1 MDATSP
7 RWQAVTDSAFPW
19 ERDAMAFVRDRL
31 PDHEP
36 YRAWANFEFIADD
49 GSINEVDLLALT
61 PKGFYLVEIKSRP
74 GVVEGDQGTWTWRGD
89 GRRETVDNP
98 LLLANRK
105 AKKLIALLRRQ
116 PALRKKAASPFLE
129 AHVFLSHE
137 DVDCRLTE
145 DLRGHVHR
153 RDAGTG
159 RNERPGIV
167 AALTRHG
174 AGAPPRARIDRP
186 MAKAVSRAMQEAGIR
201 PSQSARRVGDYR
213 LDALLFEGPG
223 YQDWTARH
231 AAIDGERA
239 RVRIYAVP
247 PAASDDERAA
257 LERAA
262 RREYQILR
270 DVRHEGILA
279 AKAYTEHVRGPALI
293 FEHREGSRRF
303 DHWLAE
309 RGARLDVDTRLHL
322 LRQIAEAV
330 HFAHAKRLVHRALSP
345 QSVLVVDPEAAQPRV
360 QVFNWQTG
368 ARAGDTGTSGPA
380 TVGASRLDAF
390 VEEGTWVYMAP
401 EAVTERGAASE
412 QIDVFSL
419 GAIAYHLFSGRP
431 PAAGLAAMT
440 ERLRQE
446 QGLQIS
452 SDLDGVCES
461 LQLLVQ
467 YATHPAVTT
476 RLASVGEFL
485 KELEGVEEELTRPD
499 EGSRPDPVEARP
511 GDELGHGLVMKR
523 RLGKGGTA
531 LALLVER
538 DGREHVLKVALS
550 PDHNDRLRAE
560 ADVLRRLRHQYI
572 VELHDELAFRDG
584 AGRERAG
591 LLMARAGDRT
601 LADRLRDEGR
611 LHLELLERFGEDLL
625 ATIDWLEQKGIPHRD
640 IKPDNLGTAKIGSQL
655 HLVLFDFSLAR
666 TPAENVLAGTR
677 HYLDPFLQTRR
688 PPRWDTHAERFAA
701 AVTLHQMAAGSLPR
715 WGDGQ
720 SEPAVLDCEA
730 TIDADAFEPA
740 VREDLTAFFRKAL
753 RRDYRRRFDN
763 AEEMLRAWRQLFL
776 AAARPETDTDPVG
789 APPFGGVEQARL
801 DTLLAAMGLSARAMN
816 AVERMGVRTVHDLLR
831 FPLIQVNRM
840 RGVGIQT
847 RRELT
852 ELARRLAARFPE
864 AAGAPKVPSAG
875 DDADVPAEAGRE
887 SVDELRRLLL
897 PAGRTAQSRRDAELA
912 GALLGLSGGAPAAQS
927 RRDAEL
933 AGALPGLSGDAPA
946 APGPSQ
952 SDVARA
958 LGGSSRSGSTP
969 CPDWP
974 SQSDV
979 ARALGVTPVAVSQTA
994 ARARRRWTKLGAL
1007 TRLRHDIVELLEAHG
1022 NVMTRTELA
1031 AAILAR
1037 RGSVQEEPLRSR
1049 YAGGCVRAAVEVE
1062 RHLAAPRWIVRR
1074 LDGPARVLVARDAV
1088 DDRGESRIDGQKLAD
1103 FAQRLGRTADELSA
1117 ADPLLSPAR
1126 ALDALL
1132 AVAAPA
1138 GAAPLTPNRLLA
1150 LAAAV
1155 SRNAALS
1162 SRLELYPRGM
1172 AADRALRLALG
1183 ALAGAHALTPDEIR
1197 RRVAGRYPDAA
1208 PLPDRPE
1215 LDALLRDAGSDLQ
1228 WRSDAADG
1236 QGAYRSHLR
1245 RFVTIGSSTSYT
1257 RISGGAARVAEGKPG
1272 DWGDTDA
1279 FDERL
1284 RRALKSRA
1292 FLALTVS
1299 PRKLADAERVL
1310 ASAFAID
1317 ARSADELLIRHMK
1330 AAAHEAGADWRTVL
1344 RADRGPRGSADWAT
1358 LLRLVGH
1365 RALPRVRAEL
1375 AAAPRAVLLTN
1386 LGLLARYDQM
1396 TFIDGLRDAAG
1407 GPDGPPGVW
1416 LLVPSDAQESRPMVD
1431 GAPVPVFTAA
1441 QWARIPSAWL
1451 AARRVA

>member
-1 MDATSP
+1 MEATSP
-7 RWQAVTDSAFPW
+7 RWQAITDSEFPW
-19 ERDAMAFVRDRL
+19 EREALAFVRDRL
-31 PDHEP
+31 PDHDP

-49 GSINEVDLLALT
+49 GSINEVDLLVLT
-61 PKGFYLVEIKSRP
+61 TKGFYLVEIKSRP
-74 GVVEGDQGTWTWRGD
+74 GTVEGDQGTWTWRHD
-89 GRRETVDNP
+89 GRVQTVDNP

-105 AKKLIALLRRQ
+105 AKKLISLLRRQ

-137 DVDCRLTE
+137 DVDCRLTA
-145 DLRGHVHR
+145 DLQDRVHR
-153 RDAGTG
+153 RDTGTG
-159 RNERPGIV
+159 RDERPGIV
-167 AALTRHG
+167 AALTRHS
-174 AGAPPRARIDRP
+174 AGTPLRSRPDRP
-186 MAKAVSRAMQEAGIR
+186 MAKAISRAMQEAGIR
-201 PSQSARRVGDYR
+201 RSQRAKRVGDYR
-213 LDALLFEGPG
+213 LDELLFEGPN

-231 AAIDGERA
+231 AAIDREHA
-239 RVRIYAVP
+239 RVRIYAIP
-247 PAASDDERAA
+247 PAASDEERTA
-257 LERAA
+257 LQRAA
-262 RREYQILR
+262 RREYQVLL
-270 DVRHEGILA
+270 DVRHEGILT
-279 AKAYTEHVRGPALI
+279 AKTYTDHVHGPALV
-293 FEHREGSRRF
+293 FEHREGSQRF

-309 RGARLDVDTRLHL
+309 RAAGLDVDSRLHL

-330 HFAHAKRLVHRALSP
+330 HFAHAKHLVHRALSP
-345 QSVLVVDPEAAQPRV
+345 QSILVVDPEAPQPRV

-368 ARAGDTGTSGPA
+368 ARHAFDGGAPGP
-380 TVGASRLDAF
+380 TTTGASRLDAF
-390 VEEGTWVYMAP
+390 VEESAWVYMAP
-401 EAVTERGAASE
+401 EAITGRGATGE
-412 QIDVFSL
+412 QLDVFSL

-431 PAAGLAAMT
+431 PASSLVEMT
-440 ERLRQE
+440 ARLRQE

-452 SDLDGVCES
+452 SVLDGAGER

-467 YATHPAVTT
+467 YATHPEVTV
-476 RLASVGEFL
+476 RLGSAGEFL
-485 KELEGVEEELTRPD
+485 KGLEDIEDELTRPD
-499 EGSRPDPVEARP
+499 ERPRPDPIEARP
-511 GDELGHGLVMKR
+511 GDELDHGLVMKR

-550 PDHNDRLRAE
+550 PDHNNRLRAE

-572 VELHDELAFRDG
+572 VELQDDELTFEDG
-584 AGRERAG
+584 AGNERVG
-591 LLMARAGDRT
+591 LLMARAGEAT

-640 IKPDNLGTAKIGSQL
+640 IKPENLGTAKVGNQL

-666 TPAENVLAGTR
+666 TPAENILAGTR
-677 HYLDPFLQTRR
+677 HYLDPFLQTRK

-730 TIDADAFEPA
+730 TIDADTFEPA
-740 VREDLTAFFRKAL
+740 VRDDLTAFFRKAL
-753 RRDYRRRFDN
+753 RRDYRQRFDN

-789 APPFGGVEQARL
+789 ATPPFSGIEQARL

-816 AVERMGVRTVHDLLR
+816 AVERIGVRTVHDLLR

-852 ELARRLAARFPE
+852 DLARRLAERFPD
-864 AAGAPKVPSAG
+864 AAGAPKVPATES
-875 DDADVPAEAGRE
+875 DAEVPAETGQA

-897 PAGRTAQSRRDAELA
+897 PAGRTAQSRRDTELA
-912 GALLGLSGGAPAAQS
+912 AALLGL
-927 RRDAEL
+927 R
-933 AGALPGLSGDAPA
+933 GDA
-946 APGPSQ
+946 
-952 SDVARA
+952 VA
-958 LGGSSRSGSTP
+958 GS
-969 CPDWP
+969 WP

-979 ARALGVTPVAVSQTA
+979 ARALGVPPVAVSQTV
-994 ARARRRWTKLGAL
+994 ARSRRRWMKLAEL
-1007 TRLRHDIVELLEAHG
+1007 TRLRHDVVEMLAAHG

-1031 AAILAR
+1031 AALLAR

-1049 YAGGCVRAAVEVE
+1049 YAGACARAAVEVE
-1062 RHLAAPRWIVRR
+1062 SHLAAPRWTVRR
-1074 LDGPARVLVARDAV
+1074 IDGPAGVLLARDAI
-1088 DDRGESRIDGQKLAD
+1088 DDRGEARIDGQKLAD
-1103 FAQRLGRTADELSA
+1103 FAQRLGRIADRLSA

-1138 GAAPLTPNRLLA
+1138 GVAPLAPNRLLA
-1150 LAAAV
+1150 LAAGV
-1155 SRNAALS
+1155 SQNAALS

-1183 ALAGAHALTPDEIR
+1183 ALAGARNLTPEEVR
-1197 RRVAGRYPDAA
+1197 RRVAGRYPEAA

-1215 LDALLRDAGSDLQ
+1215 LDTLLRDAGSELC
-1228 WRSDAADG
+1228 WASDAADG
-1236 QGAYRSHLR
+1236 RGAYRSQLR
-1245 RFVTIGSSTSYT
+1245 RFVTIGSATSYT
-1257 RISGGAARVAEGKPG
+1257 RGSHGTARVAEAGPAE
-1272 DWGDTDA
+1272 WGDTDA

-1284 RRALKSRA
+1284 RRALQNGA
-1292 FLALTVS
+1292 FLALTVP
-1299 PRKLADAERVL
+1299 PRRLADAERAL

-1317 ARSADELLIRHMK
+1317 ARSADELLIRHMR
-1330 AAAHEAGADWRTVL
+1330 AAAGEAGADWSIVL
-1344 RADRGPRGSADWAT
+1344 RADREPRGSADWAT
-1358 LLRLVGH
+1358 LMRLVSH

-1375 AAAPRAVLLTN
+1375 AAAPRPVLLTN

-1396 TFIDGLRDAAG
+1396 TFLDGLRDAAG
-1407 GPDGPPGVW
+1407 RPDGPPGVW

-1431 GAPVPVFTAA
+1431 GRPVPVFTAA
-1441 QWARIPSAWL
+1441 QWARIPAAWL
-1451 AARRVA
+1451 AAWRQAPLPDPSSSPNE

>member
-1 MDATSP
+1 MEPTSP

-19 ERDAMAFVRDRL
+19 ERDALAFVRDRL

-74 GVVEGDQGTWTWRGD
+74 GLVEGDQGTWTWRGD
-89 GRRETVDNP
+89 GRPETVDNP

-105 AKKLIALLRRQ
+105 AKKLVSLLRRQ

-137 DVDCRLTE
+137 DVDCRLTD
-145 DLRGHVHR
+145 DLRNHVHR

-167 AALTRHG
+167 AALTRHS
-174 AGAPPRARIDRP
+174 AGTPPRARIDRP

-201 PSQSARRVGDYR
+201 PSQRKHRVGDYR
-213 LDALLFEGPG
+213 LDALLFEGPN

-231 AAIDGERA
+231 AAIEGERA
-239 RVRIYAVP
+239 RVRIYTIP
-247 PAASDDERAA
+247 PTASDDERAA
-257 LERAA
+257 LQRAA

-293 FEHREGSRRF
+293 FEHRENSRRF
-303 DHWLAE
+303 DHWLAD
-309 RGARLDVDTRLHL
+309 RGARLDVDTRLNL

-368 ARAGDTGTSGPA
+368 ARHAADTGTPGPA
-380 TVGASRLDAF
+380 TMGASRLDAF
-390 VEEGTWVYMAP
+390 VEDDTWVYMAP
-401 EAVTERGAASE
+401 EAVTERGAAGE
-412 QIDVFSL
+412 QTDVFSL

-485 KELEGVEEELTRPD
+485 KELEAVEEELTRPD
-499 EGSRPDPVEARP
+499 EGSRPDPIGARP

-550 PDHNDRLRAE
+550 PDHSDRLRAE

-572 VELHDELAFRDG
+572 VELHDELPFHDS
-584 AGRERAG
+584 AGRERVG

-640 IKPDNLGTAKIGSQL
+640 IKPDNLGTAKIGNQL

-677 HYLDPFLQTRR
+677 HYLDPFLQTRK

-753 RRDYRRRFDN
+753 RRHYRERFDN

-776 AAARPETDTDPVG
+776 AAGRPETDTDAG
-789 APPFGGVEQARL
+789 AAPSFAGIEEARL
-801 DTLLAAMGLSARAMN
+801 DTLLGALGLSARAMG

-831 FPLIQVNRM
+831 FPLIQVNRL
-840 RGVGIQT
+840 RGVGNLT

-852 ELARRLAARFPE
+852 ELARRLADRFPD
-864 AAGAPKVPSAG
+864 AAGAPKVPATRSEAEVP
-875 DDADVPAEAGRE
+875 DDAGRV
-887 SVDELRRLLL
+887 SVDELQRLLL

-912 GALLGLSGGAPAAQS
+912 AALLGLAA
-927 RRDAEL
+927 AT
-933 AGALPGLSGDAPA
+933 PGQAAARVEERGDAPEGIDGDAIHRPLRA
-946 APGPSQ
+946 AERVEERGNPP
-952 SDVARA
+952 A
-958 LGGSSRSGSTP
+958 GS
-969 CPDWP
+969 WP

-979 ARALGVTPVAVSQTA
+979 ARALGVTPTAVSHTV
-994 ARARRRWTKLGAL
+994 ARSRQRWTKLGAL
-1007 TRLRHDIVELLEAHG
+1007 TRLRHDVVEMLEAHG
-1022 NVMTRTELA
+1022 NVMTGPELA
-1031 AAILAR
+1031 GAFLAR

-1049 YAGGCVRAAVEVE
+1049 HAGACLRAAVEVE
-1062 RHLAAPRWIVRR
+1062 RHLAAPRWAVRR
-1074 LDGPARVLVARDAV
+1074 IDGPAGVLLARDAV
-1088 DDRGESRIDGQKLAD
+1088 DDRGEPRLDGQRLAD
-1103 FAQRLGRTADELSA
+1103 YAQRLGRAADELSA

-1126 ALDALL
+1126 AIEALQ

-1138 GAAPLTPNRLLA
+1138 GGVPPAPNRLLA
-1150 LAAAV
+1150 LAAAA
-1155 SRNAALS
+1155 SQEAALS

-1172 AADRALRLALG
+1172 AADRALRLGLG
-1183 ALAGAHALTPDEIR
+1183 ALAGARTLTAGEIR
-1197 RRVAGRYPDAA
+1197 QRVAGRYPEAA

-1215 LDALLRDAGSDLQ
+1215 LDAMLRDAGSELQ
-1228 WRSDAADG
+1228 WRPDTAAG
-1236 QGAYRSHLR
+1236 QGAYCLEFRS
-1245 RFVTIGSSTSYT
+1245 FVTPGSATSYT
-1257 RISGGAARVAEGKPG
+1257 RSSRGTARVAETGSG
-1272 DWGDTDA
+1272 EWGDTDA

-1284 RRALKSRA
+1284 QRALKNRA
-1292 FLALTVS
+1292 FLALTVPPAGCRTPNAPS
-1299 PRKLADAERVL
+1299 PRRSPSTPA
-1310 ASAFAID
+1310 AST
-1317 ARSADELLIRHMK
+1317 SC
-1330 AAAHEAGADWRTVL
+1330 
-1344 RADRGPRGSADWAT
+1344 
-1358 LLRLVGH
+1358 
-1365 RALPRVRAEL
+1365 
-1375 AAAPRAVLLTN
+1375 
-1386 LGLLARYDQM
+1386 
-1396 TFIDGLRDAAG
+1396 
-1407 GPDGPPGVW
+1407 
-1416 LLVPSDAQESRPMVD
+1416 
-1431 GAPVPVFTAA
+1431 
-1441 QWARIPSAWL
+1441 
-1451 AARRVA
+1451 

>member
-1 MDATSP
+1 
-7 RWQAVTDSAFPW
+7 
-19 ERDAMAFVRDRL
+19 
-31 PDHEP
+31 
-36 YRAWANFEFIADD
+36 
-49 GSINEVDLLALT
+49 
-61 PKGFYLVEIKSRP
+61 
-74 GVVEGDQGTWTWRGD
+74 
-89 GRRETVDNP
+89 
-98 LLLANRK
+98 
-105 AKKLIALLRRQ
+105 
-116 PALRKKAASPFLE
+116 
-129 AHVFLSHE
+129 
-137 DVDCRLTE
+137 
-145 DLRGHVHR
+145 
-153 RDAGTG
+153 
-159 RNERPGIV
+159 
-167 AALTRHG
+167 
-174 AGAPPRARIDRP
+174 

-201 PSQSARRVGDYR
+201 PSQRKHRVGDYR
-213 LDALLFEGPG
+213 LDALLFEGPS

-231 AAIDGERA
+231 AAIEGERA

-257 LERAA
+257 LQRAA

-293 FEHREGSRRF
+293 FEHREDSRRF
-303 DHWLAE
+303 DHWLAD
-309 RGARLDVDTRLHL
+309 RGARLDVDTRLNL

-368 ARAGDTGTSGPA
+368 ARHAADTGTPGPA
-380 TVGASRLDAF
+380 TMGASRLDAF
-390 VEEGTWVYMAP
+390 VEDDTWVYMAP
-401 EAVTERGAASE
+401 EAVTERGAAGE
-412 QIDVFSL
+412 QTDVFSL

-476 RLASVGEFL
+476 RLGSVGEFL
-485 KELEGVEEELTRPD
+485 KELEAVEEELTRPD
-499 EGSRPDPVEARP
+499 EGSRPDPIGARP

-572 VELHDELAFRDG
+572 VELHDELAFHDG
-584 AGRERAG
+584 AGRERTG

-640 IKPDNLGTAKIGSQL
+640 IKPDNLGTAKIGNQL

-677 HYLDPFLQTRR
+677 HYLDPFLQTRK

-776 AAARPETDTDPVG
+776 AAARPETDTDVG
-789 APPFGGVEQARL
+789 AAPSFAGIEEARL
-801 DTLLAAMGLSARAMN
+801 DTLLSALGLSARAMN
-816 AVERMGVRTVHDLLR
+816 AVERMGVRTVHDLLH
-831 FPLIQVNRM
+831 FPLIQVNRL
-840 RGVGIQT
+840 RGVGTLT

-852 ELARRLAARFPE
+852 ELARRLASRFPD
-864 AAGAPKVPSAG
+864 AAGAPKVPIAG
-875 DDADVPAEAGRE
+875 IEGQVPDETGRV

-912 GALLGLSGGAPAAQS
+912 AALLGLPAGTPGQAAGRVEERGGAPP
-927 RRDAEL
+927 E
-933 AGALPGLSGDAPA
+933 P
-946 APGPSQ
+946 
-952 SDVARA
+952 
-958 LGGSSRSGSTP
+958 
-969 CPDWP
+969 WP

-979 ARALGVTPVAVSQTA
+979 ARALGVTPTA
-994 ARARRRWTKLGAL
+994 ISHTVGRSRRRWTKLGAL
-1007 TRLRHDIVELLEAHG
+1007 TRLRHDIVEMLEAHG
-1022 NVMTRTELA
+1022 NVMTGRELA
-1031 AAILAR
+1031 AALLAR

-1049 YAGGCVRAAVEVE
+1049 HAGACLRAAVEVE
-1062 RHLAAPRWIVRR
+1062 RHLAAPRWTVRR
-1074 LDGPARVLVARDAV
+1074 IDGPAGVLLARDAV
-1088 DDRGESRIDGQKLAD
+1088 DDRGQPRIDGQRIAD
-1103 FAQRLGRTADELSA
+1103 YAQRLGRAADELSA

-1126 ALDALL
+1126 AIDALQAVPSPA
-1132 AVAAPA
+1132 AVAP
-1138 GAAPLTPNRLLA
+1138 PQPNRLLA
-1150 LAAAV
+1150 LAAAA
-1155 SRNAALS
+1155 SRDAALS

-1183 ALAGAHALTPDEIR
+1183 ALAGARTLTPGEIR
-1197 RRVAGRYPDAA
+1197 HRVAGRYPEAA

-1215 LDALLRDAGSDLQ
+1215 LDALLRDAGSELQ
-1228 WRSDAADG
+1228 WTPDAADG
-1236 QGAYRSHLR
+1236 QGAYRLEFR
-1245 RFVTIGSSTSYT
+1245 RFVTLASATSYT
-1257 RISGGAARVAEGKPG
+1257 PGSHGTARVAETAPG
-1272 DWGDTDA
+1272 EWGDIDA

-1284 RRALKSRA
+1284 QRTLKNQA
-1292 FLALTVS
+1292 FLALTVP
-1299 PRKLADAERVL
+1299 PRRLADAERALV
-1310 ASAFAID
+1310 SAFAID
-1317 ARSADELLIRHMK
+1317 ARSLDELLIRHMK
-1330 AAAHEAGADWRTVL
+1330 AAAREAGADWGIVL
-1344 RADRGPRGSADWAT
+1344 RADRGPQGGADWAT
-1358 LLRLVGH
+1358 LMRLVGH

-1375 AAAPRAVLLTN
+1375 AEAPRALLLTN

-1407 GPDGPPGVW
+1407 GPDEPPGVW
-1416 LLVPSDAQESRPMVD
+1416 LLVPSDAQESRPMID
-1431 GAPVPVFTAA
+1431 GRPVPVFAAA
-1441 QWARIPSAWL
+1441 QWARVPAAWL
-1451 AARRVA
+1451 AARRSAPRAAAPVRDVQ

>member
-1 MDATSP
+1 MEATSP
-7 RWQAVTDSAFPW
+7 RWQATTDSAFPW
-19 ERDAMAFVRDRL
+19 ERDALVFVRDRL

-89 GRRETVDNP
+89 GRVETVDNP

-105 AKKLIALLRRQ
+105 AKKLIGLLRRQ
-116 PALRKKAASPFLE
+116 PALRKKAATPFLE

-153 RDAGTG
+153 RDTGTG
-159 RNERPGIV
+159 RKERPGIV
-167 AALTRHG
+167 AALTRHS

-201 PSQSARRVGDYR
+201 PSQRAHRVGDYR
-213 LDALLFEGPG
+213 LDALVFEGPG

-231 AAIDGERA
+231 AAIEGERA

-247 PAASDDERAA
+247 PAAPDDGRAA
-257 LERAA
+257 LQRAA

-345 QSVLVVDPEAAQPRV
+345 QSILVVDPEAAQPRV
-360 QVFNWQTG
+360 QVFNWQTA
-368 ARAGDTGTSGPA
+368 ARHAADTGTPGPA
-380 TVGASRLDAF
+380 TMGASRLDAF
-390 VEEGTWVYMAP
+390 VEDDTWVYMAP
-401 EAVTERGAASE
+401 EAVTERGAAGE

-440 ERLRQE
+440 ERLQQE

-452 SDLDGVCES
+452 SDLDGACES

-476 RLASVGEFL
+476 RLGSAGEFL
-485 KELEGVEEELTRPD
+485 KELEHVEEELTRPD
-499 EGSRPDPVEARP
+499 ERPRPDPVEARP

-572 VELHDELAFRDG
+572 VELHDDELSFRDG
-584 AGRERAG
+584 AGNERVG
-591 LLMARAGDRT
+591 LLMARAGEAT

-677 HYLDPFLQTRR
+677 HYLDPFLRTRK

-776 AAARPETDTDPVG
+776 AAARPETDTDPAG
-789 APPFGGVEQARL
+789 AAPPFGGIEQARL

-840 RGVGIQT
+840 RGVGIRT

-852 ELARRLAARFPE
+852 ELARRLAERFPE
-864 AAGAPKVPSAG
+864 AAGAAKVPSTG
-875 DDADVPAEAGRE
+875 DDADVPAEAGHE
-887 SVDELRRLLL
+887 SVDELRRRLL

-912 GALLGLSGGAPAAQS
+912 GALLGLSG
-927 RRDAEL
+927 
-933 AGALPGLSGDAPA
+933 DAPA
-946 APGPSQ
+946 AP
-952 SDVARA
+952 
-958 LGGSSRSGSTP
+958 
-969 CPDWP
+969 WP

-979 ARALGVTPVAVSQTA
+979 ARALAVTPVAVSQTA
-994 ARARRRWTKLGAL
+994 ARSRRRWTKLGQL
-1007 TRLRHDIVELLEAHG
+1007 TRLRHDVVELIEAHG
-1022 NVMTRTELA
+1022 NVMTRPELA

-1074 LDGPARVLVARDAV
+1074 LDGPAGVLLARDAV
-1088 DDRGESRIDGQKLAD
+1088 DDRGEPRIDGQKLAD

-1126 ALDALL
+1126 AIDTLQ

-1138 GAAPLTPNRLLA
+1138 GVAPPPPNRLLA

-1183 ALAGAHALTPDEIR
+1183 AFVGAGTLAGAHFLTPDEIR

-1215 LDALLRDAGSDLQ
+1215 LDTLLRDAGSDLQ

-1236 QGAYRSHLR
+1236 QGAYRSPPLR

-1257 RISGGAARVAEGKPG
+1257 RISGGAARVAEAKSGE
-1272 DWGDTDA
+1272 WGDTNA

-1299 PRKLADAERVL
+1299 PRRLADAERVL
-1310 ASAFAID
+1310 AWAFAID

-1330 AAAHEAGADWRTVL
+1330 AAAREAGADWRTVL
-1344 RADRGPRGSADWAT
+1344 RADREPRGSADWAT

-1396 TFIDGLRDAAG
+1396 TFLDGLRDAAG
-1407 GPDGPPGVW
+1407 GPHGPPGVW
-1416 LLVPSDAQESRPMVD
+1416 LLVPSDAQESRPMID

-1441 QWARIPSAWL
+1441 QWARIPPAWL
-1451 AARRVA
+1451 AARRVAPPRNPSSPSPRERPGDMATSGHV